1 MPIDQNT
8 AAECFRAAA
17 NARHVRDFARAV
29 SIYESLA
36 ASGQSYALVLLAGM
50 YAQGTELPLDL
61 DKAER
66 LLDRAAKMGET
77 EALIQ
82 KSRIWLA
89 RKDMNRYF
97 QSVRH
102 AANSGLLPSKFQL
115 AVCYLH
121 GAGVER
127 DLAKAM
133 EIMREAANEGHLRAQ
148 ICVAKRLIGRAVD
161 PVGQAKGVLL
171 GIKATVKGL
180 WLIVT
185 NPSDPR
191 IR

>member
-1 MPIDQNT
+1 MRIDQNT
-8 AAECFRAAA
+8 APEGFKAAA
-17 NARHVRDFARAV
+17 KARHIRDFARAER
-29 SIYESLA
+29 IYESLA
-36 ASGQSYALVLLAGM
+36 ASGHSYALVLLAGM

-66 LLDRAAKMGET
+66 LLDRAARMGET

-82 KSRIWLA
+82 KSRIGLA

-102 AANSGLLPSKFQL
+102 AANNGLLPSKFQL

-127 DLAKAM
+127 DPAKAM

-148 ICVAKRLIGRAVD
+148 IYVAKRLIGRPVD
-161 PVGQAKGVLL
+161 PAGLAKGVLL
-171 GIKATVKGL
+171 GIKATLKGL
-180 WLIVT
+180 WLILT
-185 NPSDPR
+185 NPGDPR